1 MEQKKG
7 LVQGMSI
14 LSAAADVLRLFSVT
28 RSELTVTEV
37 SQVLD
42 LPKSNVS
49 RLLRAMR
56 DAGFLETVGDSKRYR
71 PGLLLHQTGHIYR
84 FATSLIDRAD
94 AVVARV
100 ADEIGH
106 TGYISMR
113 RGNDVVGITFHPGR
127 NVLRV
132 VSTIGDR
139 IAAFASSTG
148 RALLARLPD
157 AEVAALYPR
166 GFTPPSATA
175 PQSLN
180 DLMARIAEV
189 RRSGF
194 AESHDEAVRGVGAI
208 SVAVGDPVTGDEA
221 ALCISYPAS
230 TVTREERR
238 RIIAALGAGAAEI
251 ASLTGD
257 KRFIPVTALT
267 EDAIP

>member
-7 LVQGMSI
+7 VARMSI
-14 LSAAADVLRLFSVT
+14 LSSAADVLRCFSVT
-28 RSELTVTEV
+28 RNELTVTEV
-37 SQVLD
+37 SSVLG

-56 DAGFLETVGDSKRYR
+56 DAGFLETVGETKRYR

-84 FATSLIDRAD
+84 FATSLIDRTD

-100 ADEIGH
+100 AAEIGH

-113 RGNDVVGITFHPGR
+113 RGGEVVGITVHPGR
-127 NVLRV
+127 NILRV

-139 IAAFASSTG
+139 ISAFASSTG

-157 AEVAALYPR
+157 DEVRKLYAQ
-166 GFTPPSATA
+166 GFVPPSATA
-175 PQSLN
+175 PQTLD
-180 DLMARIAEV
+180 DLIARLGAI
-189 RRSGF
+189 RRAGF

-230 TVTREERR
+230 TVTPHERTA
-238 RIIAALGAGAAEI
+238 IIAALGEGAAEI
-251 ASLTGD
+251 AGVIGD
-257 KRFIPVTALT
+257 KRFIPVKFPIEEKSL
-267 EDAIP
+267 